1 MFMKPEELKKLV
13 MEYIRKES
21 PEFAD
26 SEPII
31 TDEIQSVNRDVAK
44 KLGIKISKA
53 VPQTFKTFTF
63 QKMVTA
69 EGGAKIPIV
78 SSVTID
84 ENGNIIRST
93 GN

>member
-31 TDEIQSVNRDVAK
+31 TDEIQSVKSRCSEEAGYKD
-44 KLGIKISKA
+44 L
-53 VPQTFKTFTF
+53 
-63 QKMVTA
+63 
-69 EGGAKIPIV
+69 EGGASNIQDIHIPKDGD
-78 SSVTID
+78 SR
-84 ENGNIIRST
+84 GRSQDP
-93 GN
+93 NSQ